1 MQKMS
6 FLVYRMKRGL
16 GGRRDCDSAVSPRRP
31 DAVAAAVFSALHRQD
46 REPVW
51 HGADAV
57 PAAIPAI
64 PLQVGCRAVNGR

>member
-31 DAVAAAVFSALHRQD
+31 DAVAAAVFSAPR
-46 REPVW
+46 R
-51 HGADAV
+51 
-57 PAAIPAI
+57 
-64 PLQVGCRAVNGR
+64 RARDNNARRVRYVVKDFIE